1 MAVRV
6 GMKISSSHPGGWA
19 AWGSWESSERWDEV
33 TRGRVEQLCVTANQR
48 ATLRMESRERKG
60 NAQIKHKHKTS
71 VDKSPSPQSSEQQ
84 RQDLNKEA
92 AKLILFKHRHL
103 NSFSLLSSTW
113 PFYCYLLLEKKI
125 KKTYMYIFKVSGNR
139 FLMFICPRPP
149 GSDLW
154 HLK

>member
-1 MAVRV
+1 
-6 GMKISSSHPGGWA
+6 
-19 AWGSWESSERWDEV
+19 
-33 TRGRVEQLCVTANQR
+33 
-48 ATLRMESRERKG
+48 MESRERKG

-113 PFYCYLLLEKKI
+113 PFYCYLLLEKKN
-125 KKTYMYIFKVSGNR
+125 KENLHVYF
-139 FLMFICPRPP
+139 
-149 GSDLW
+149 
-154 HLK
+154 